1 MVPRKHRV
9 PKAVAPAKTG
19 STRKMQR
26 KKKRERK
33 KKAAT
38 PHPLLCCAALKPVHH
53 YHHNAT
59 RIVRHK
65 HDTLTRNLSRA
76 RIRHVHVHLTDSQVG
91 RRNRWSPSVKQGL
104 KMRQKV
110 GIQVP
115 QFVPMQ
121 RFFFSLG
128 SWQVGCNTC
137 SVFLRSLKL
146 QALNVCAFNV
156 RASELASAVER
167 RDTRRGFC
175 NC

>member
-76 RIRHVHVHLTDSQVG
+76 RVRHVHVHLTDSQVG
-91 RRNRWSPSVKQGL
+91 RRNRWSQSVKQGRN
-104 KMRQKV
+104 MRQKV

-121 RFFFSLG
+121 RFFFFFPRAHGKLAVTHALFSCDRW
-128 SWQVGCNTC
+128 SCRHSTC
-137 SVFLRSLKL
+137 VHSTSVHPS
-146 QALNVCAFNV
+146 
-156 RASELASAVER
+156 
-167 RDTRRGFC
+167 
-175 NC
+175 

>member
-33 KKAAT
+33 KRQ
-38 PHPLLCCAALKPVHH
+38 PRH
-53 YHHNAT
+53 T
-59 RIVRHK
+59 RCSAVLHLNPSTTTTITQRASLDT
-65 HDTLTRNLSRA
+65 HDTLTCNLSLA
-76 RIRHVHVHLTDSQVG
+76 RIRHVHVHLTGSQVG
-91 RRNRWSPSVKQGL
+91 RRNRWSPSVKQGR

-121 RFFFSLG
+121 RCFFFFFVLG
-128 SWQVGCNTC
+128 LMASW
-137 SVFLRSLKL
+137 L
-146 QALNVCAFNV
+146 
-156 RASELASAVER
+156 
-167 RDTRRGFC
+167 
-175 NC
+175 